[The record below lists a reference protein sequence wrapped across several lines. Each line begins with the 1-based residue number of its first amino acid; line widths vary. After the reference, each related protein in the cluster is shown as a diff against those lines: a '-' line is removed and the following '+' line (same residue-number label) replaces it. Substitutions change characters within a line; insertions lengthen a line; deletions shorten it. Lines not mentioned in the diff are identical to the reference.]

1 MSGERGDTIVGYV
14 MVGCLIVLAYM
25 VIKGYV

>member
-14 MVGCLIVLAYM
+14 MVGCLVVLSYL
-25 VIKGYV
+25 VFKGYV